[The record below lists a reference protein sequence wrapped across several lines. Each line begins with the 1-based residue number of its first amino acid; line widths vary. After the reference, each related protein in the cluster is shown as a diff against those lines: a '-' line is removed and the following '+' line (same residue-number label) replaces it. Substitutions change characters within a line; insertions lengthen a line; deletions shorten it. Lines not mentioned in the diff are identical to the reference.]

1 MDNAIIGLP
10 NYDDESED
18 EFEPRRPNKY
28 RERRIITNPSDFF
41 MRYRLTPRLVEVL
54 LQIVGRHLKP
64 KVPTNHALSET
75 KKLLIFLR
83 FVASNQFYYELEDT
97 EG

>member
-1 MDNAIIGLP
+1 MSTNLRMNLNHEGQTTIV
-10 NYDDESED
+10 NDELLQI
-18 EFEPRRPNKY
+18 PL
-28 RERRIITNPSDFF
+28 FF